1 MVIGG
6 YYGFKNTGDEAI
18 LRAIAQELRARGHTP
33 LALSARP
40 RETRAFHSIPAA
52 QRWNPF
58 SVAWNLRR
66 AGRFLLGGG
75 GLLQDRTSSHSLDYY
90 LGLLRLAK
98 WLGKPAAGFNLSIGP
113 LSPRGEAKVARAFAN
128 TPLIVRDQ
136 RSLFYAERLGLKAQ
150 LGADPALLLEA
161 PKVAK
166 EPGLVVMVPRYGV
179 SPVPFR
185 RLYARL
191 IKQGFEPLFLGF
203 QPGFDEEAMAAIGPV
218 PYEITADPRRAMH
231 VLASA
236 QFVVSAR
243 LHGMILA
250 AVAGTPFAGIDY
262 DPKVVAFCEETGAP
276 LLSEDADGATLIQ
289 VATQGYEPDWKRV
302 EALKAR
308 ARGSFELLFPSPQ
321 PANGP

>member
-1 MVIGG
+1 MVLGG

-18 LRAIAQELRARGHTP
+18 LRAIAQELKARGHAP
-33 LALSARP
+33 LALSASP
-40 RETRAFHSIPAA
+40 RETRAMHGIPAA

-58 SVAWNLRR
+58 SVYWSLRR

-75 GLLQDRTSSHSLDYY
+75 GLLQDKTSNHSLDYY
-90 LGLLRLAK
+90 LGLLRLAR
-98 WLGKPAAGFNLSIGP
+98 WLGKPAAGFNLSLGP
-113 LSPRGEAKVARAFAN
+113 LSARGEAKVARAFAD
-128 TPLIVRDQ
+128 TPLIVRDR
-136 RSLFYAERLGLKAQ
+136 RSLHYAERLGLKAQ
-150 LGADPALLLEA
+150 LGADPALLLE
-161 PKVAK
+161 PPRVPK
-166 EPGLVVMVPRYGV
+166 EPGLVVMIPRYGV

-191 IKQGFEPLFLGF
+191 IKQGYEVFALGL
-203 QPGFDEEAMAAIGPV
+203 QPGFDEEAIA
-218 PYEITADPRRAMH
+218 EISRLPHEVTADPKRALH
-231 VLASA
+231 ILASA

-276 LLSEDADGATLIQ
+276 LLSQDADAATLIQ
-289 VATQGYEPDWKRV
+289 VATQGFEPDWKKI

-308 ARGSFELLFPSPQ
+308 ARASFDLLFPSPQ